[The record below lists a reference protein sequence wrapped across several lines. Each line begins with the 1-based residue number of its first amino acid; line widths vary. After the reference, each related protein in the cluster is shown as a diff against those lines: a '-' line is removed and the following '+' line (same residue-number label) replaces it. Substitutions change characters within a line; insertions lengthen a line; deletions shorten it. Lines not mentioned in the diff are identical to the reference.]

1 MQVNDPLPELTNE
14 LIATLLG
21 RNDVVS
27 TMVEP
32 LSRHRALLS
41 TVDAVTVTLADG
53 STIDAV
59 AKRAAADPEGAA
71 AIAGS
76 GAYRRELDLY
86 AGFLTKPPLPAPR
99 LLGVHDPDAT
109 DHGAGWVLLLE
120 RVRGDE
126 PDQVVGLT
134 EAQATDALDCLA
146 GLHRS
151 TRGGDPPAGA
161 RLHPMVGHRQR
172 LETVWPLFTAAFGPS
187 LGPRDLTLVR
197 GVIEGM
203 DDLSAMLGDPAW
215 AVMTHADP
223 RADNL
228 IFGTGPQ
235 GTEVVFLDWQQ
246 ATWQH
251 PAADLAWLAATSMP
265 DIDAALIERLA
276 SRHLDLLGVQGQDPM
291 SWFRTGLTWPLS
303 QFVLLASRPASEER
317 RRLLI
322 GATITRIIAA
332 AVACD
337 YRADRF

>member
-1 MQVNDPLPELTNE
+1 MQVNDPPPELTNE

-21 RNDVVS
+21 RHDVVS
-27 TMVEP
+27 VTVEP

-86 AGFLTKPPLPAPR
+86 AGFLTSAPLPAPR
-99 LLGVHDPDAT
+99 LLGVHDPDAA

-120 RVRGDE
+120 RVRGNE

-134 EAQATDALDCLA
+134 EAQATDAVDRLA

-151 TRGGDPPAGA
+151 TRDRNPPAGA

-172 LETVWPLFTAAFGPS
+172 LETVWPLFAETFGPS
-187 LGPRDLTLVR
+187 LRPRDLTMVR
-197 GVIEGM
+197 GVIERM

-228 IFGTGPQ
+228 IFGTGPS
-235 GTEVVFLDWQQ
+235 GAEVVFLDWQQ

-265 DIDAALIERLA
+265 AIDAALIERLA
-276 SRHLDLLGVQGQDPM
+276 SLHLNLLGVQGHDPM
-291 SWFRTGLTWPLS
+291 SWFRIGLTWPLS
-303 QFVLLASRPASEER
+303 QFVLLASRPATEER

-322 GATITRIIAA
+322 GASIARIIAA
-332 AVACD
+332 AQDCD
-337 YRADRF
+337 YRANRY